1 MDVKTLKAA
10 VRDQFSAMEKAAA
23 DLEAVE
29 PDADEA
35 GSDELVAAFNDAER
49 AHQTAV
55 EKLERAEKLE
65 SARGALPVVP
75 AEETVEVPEA
85 RIQVGKSELVYRSDF
100 QGPSFFRDALD
111 ATKGNSAAGERLAAH
126 NKQIGEERA
135 LSSSDTAGGE
145 FIPPAWLLDQYVD
158 FARASRPVANAVNR
172 LPLPAGTDSIN
183 LPAVTT
189 GTTTGAQADGGNVG
203 SLSSDAVTA
212 TVTASVITIAGQ
224 QDLSRQAFERSAAAG
239 TGLEQVLGAD
249 LAADYAKQIDIQVL
263 RGSGSSGQA
272 LGLVNV
278 SSPNTVSYTTSS
290 PVVAGS
296 STAADNLYPKIGN
309 AIQQIHTNRFL
320 PPTAIIMHPRR
331 FAWMMSASD
340 TQGRPLVVP
349 VAQATNTI
357 GLLERVG
364 SENVVGSIQGV
375 PVIVDANIATNT
387 GASTNQDTIIVTRL
401 EDQWLWE
408 DTPKVRVFEEV
419 LSNTG
424 QIRIQ
429 LFAYAAFTG
438 SRYAK
443 ATSLITGTGLV
454 TPTF

>member
-1 MDVKTLKAA
+1 
-10 VRDQFSAMEKAAA
+10 
-23 DLEAVE
+23 
-29 PDADEA
+29 
-35 GSDELVAAFNDAER
+35 
-49 AHQTAV
+49 
-55 EKLERAEKLE
+55 
-65 SARGALPVVP
+65 
-75 AEETVEVPEA
+75 
-85 RIQVGKSELVYRSDF
+85 
-100 QGPSFFRDALD
+100 
-111 ATKGNSAAGERLAAH
+111 
-126 NKQIGEERA
+126 
-135 LSSSDTAGGE
+135 
-145 FIPPAWLLDQYVD
+145 
-158 FARASRPVANAVNR
+158 
-172 LPLPAGTDSIN
+172 
-183 LPAVTT
+183 
-189 GTTTGAQADGGNVG
+189 
-203 SLSSDAVTA
+203 
-212 TVTASVITIAGQ
+212 VTASVITIAGQ

-296 STAADNLYPKIGN
+296 ATAADNLYPKIGN

-387 GASTNQDTIIVTRL
+387 GAGTNQDTIIVTRL